1 MGPEMK
7 RGSLWALLG
16 AVTAAACANGG
27 PTGIAGDL
35 GGPGAAERED
45 GSGQAGEDASPGNDG
60 GGRITGED
68 ASQSGNDAGSGEDA
82 GGGHDGGAAKDA
94 GQQQPPQDAG
104 NGNSTCAGP
113 NTPANC
119 HACSGQNCQPNGC
132 YNGYV
137 CDTVTDKCKAP
148 NSCP

>member
-1 MGPEMK
+1 M
-7 RGSLWALLG
+7 
-16 AVTAAACANGG
+16 AACANGG
-27 PTGIAGDL
+27 PVGIAGDL
-35 GGPGAAERED
+35 GGPGAAEKDD
-45 GSGQAGEDASPGNDG
+45 GGGQAGEDAASGGDS

-68 ASQSGNDAGSGEDA
+68 ASQPSGNDAGGN
-82 GGGHDGGAAKDA
+82 GGDHDGGAGNDA
-94 GQQQPPQDAG
+94 GHQQPPPQDAG

-119 HACSGQNCQPNGC
+119 HACSGQSCQPNGC
-132 YNGYV
+132 YNGYL